1 METATLS
8 EQLIEKIS
16 QAHELYHR
24 LVLIVG
30 PSGSEKTPLLQEAK
44 ILVA

>member
-1 METATLS
+1 VAASTS
-8 EQLIEKIS
+8 EEIIDKVK